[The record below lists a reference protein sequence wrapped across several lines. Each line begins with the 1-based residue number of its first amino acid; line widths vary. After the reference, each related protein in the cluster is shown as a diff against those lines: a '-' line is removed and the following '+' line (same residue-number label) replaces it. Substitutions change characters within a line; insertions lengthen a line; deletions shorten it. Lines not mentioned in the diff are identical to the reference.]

1 MPAGETRFFRR
12 RRPAFFDGAGQGH
25 LTRRWPDAKAGGMTD
40 HHAPSATP
48 TLDSLSFEEALRE
61 LEAIVQ
67 KLERGDVP
75 LDDSI
80 ALYTRGEQ
88 LRAQCQKRLADAEA
102 RIEKLTVDASGA
114 PSGVQPFR
122 AD

>member
-1 MPAGETRFFRR
+1 
-12 RRPAFFDGAGQGH
+12 
-25 LTRRWPDAKAGGMTD
+25 MTD
-40 HHAPSATP
+40 PHSSSADP
-48 TLDSLSFEEALRE
+48 TLDSLSFEDALRE
-61 LEAIVQ
+61 LETIVQ

-114 PSGVQPFR
+114 PSGAQPFR

>member
-1 MPAGETRFFRR
+1 MAEQQF
-12 RRPAFFDGAGQGH
+12 
-25 LTRRWPDAKAGGMTD
+25 
-40 HHAPSATP
+40 PSSAAA
-48 TLDSLSFEEALRE
+48 LDSLSFEDALRE
-61 LEAIVQ
+61 LETIVQ
-67 KLERGDVP
+67 TLERGEVP

-80 ALYTRGEQ
+80 ALYARGEM

-114 PSGVQPFR
+114 PVGTQNFS

>member
-1 MPAGETRFFRR
+1 MVEQNITSVPPA
-12 RRPAFFDGAGQGH
+12 
-25 LTRRWPDAKAGGMTD
+25 
-40 HHAPSATP
+40 
-48 TLDSLSFEEALRE
+48 LDSLSFEDAMRE

-80 ALYTRGEQ
+80 ALYPRGEQ

-114 PSGVQPFR
+114 PSGAQPFR

>member
-1 MPAGETRFFRR
+1 
-12 RRPAFFDGAGQGH
+12 
-25 LTRRWPDAKAGGMTD
+25 MTD
-40 HHAPSATP
+40 HHAPSTAP

-61 LEAIVQ
+61 LETIVQ

-114 PSGVQPFR
+114 PSGVQPFH

>member
-1 MPAGETRFFRR
+1 M
-12 RRPAFFDGAGQGH
+12 AGQEN
-25 LTRRWPDAKAGGMTD
+25 P
-40 HHAPSATP
+40 PSAA
-48 TLDSLSFEEALRE
+48 TLDSLSFEDALRE

-67 KLERGDVP
+67 TLERGEVP

-80 ALYTRGEQ
+80 ALYARGEM

-102 RIEKLTVDASGA
+102 RIEKLTVSASGEPA
-114 PSGVQPFR
+114 GVQNFN